1 MHRVNFILY
10 LLCLFTFVFLYSHF
24 SMELLKFGSLNIN
37 GGRDRK
43 KLAMISEFVKGIDIV
58 FLQETHTSN
67 DNETRWGMWR
77 EGKYAL
83 SHGTNTSAGVAILF
97 SKNLNVN
104 ILIVIIVK
112 GRTLLIKVEF
122 EGTIFVLI
130 NVYAPNNGHELVFF
144 YGIENSYSK
153 N

>member
-1 MHRVNFILY
+1 
-10 LLCLFTFVFLYSHF
+10 
-24 SMELLKFGSLNIN
+24 
-37 GGRDRK
+37 
-43 KLAMISEFVKGIDIV
+43 MISEFVKGIDIV